1 MRLYPFHHTP
11 HGVSYAIVRLSLSLD
26 LLQLGKARQAG
37 LLRANV
43 LALDERQSV
52 VNKCLSN
59 AVAKLKKIKAEA

>member
-11 HGVSYAIVRLSLSLD
+11 HGVGYAIVRLSLSLD
-26 LLQLGKARQAG
+26 LLQLCKARQAG

-52 VNKCLSN
+52 VNK
-59 AVAKLKKIKAEA
+59 